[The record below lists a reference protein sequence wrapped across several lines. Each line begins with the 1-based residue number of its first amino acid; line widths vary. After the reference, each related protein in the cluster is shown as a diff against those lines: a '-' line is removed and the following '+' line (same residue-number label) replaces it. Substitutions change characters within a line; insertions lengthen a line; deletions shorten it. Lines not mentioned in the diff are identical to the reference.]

1 MSNKPEP
8 IPAQL
13 PVNAGMM
20 ANDGDYSDSD
30 GEMDPNDLDGGA
42 GKGAAMMFDRS
53 LVGDRNGLKTSILRA
68 VYENQIHLQARKGEA
83 FDHLAA
89 ALQKLPEFKSYHVH
103 GRKLQKS
110 FNKIARDIKDC
121 IVAGNE
127 PTRWGKEEPEFF
139 TIARK
144 IFEEARRAGIRAFD
158 EKLKSKS
165 MEDRI
170 IDDRGDDGKR
180 KRKRDFN
187 TVMAESS
194 GSAGAGG
201 AGAHHLLAGHAT
213 ALSSSAG
220 LAGNPMMA
228 AGMAMNSSA
237 AAGMGPLAGGSGG
250 DWMKALDD
258 YFHAKLQEIRDAH
271 AQNIGAKL
279 TKAELEIAL
288 SKAVEQ
294 LAANGAK
301 TISDL
306 LNQAGISEQAKSK
319 IYECGF
325 NGDDE
330 VLVFLLTYS
339 DAIAKNAHPITSL
352 REQFDNITARDAS
365 VLYSFIGKATK

>member
-13 PVNAGMM
+13 PVNGGMM
-20 ANDGDYSDSD
+20 VNDGDYSDSD
-30 GEMDPNDLDGGA
+30 NDMDPNDLDGA
-42 GKGAAMMFDRS
+42 NKGAAMMFDRS

-89 ALQKLPEFKSYHVH
+89 ALQKQPEFKSYHVH

-139 TIARK
+139 TLARK

-158 EKLKSKS
+158 EKLKSKT

-170 IDDRGDDGKR
+170 IDADRTEDGKR

-194 GSAGAGG
+194 GSAGVG
-201 AGAHHLLAGHAT
+201 AAAHHLLAGHAT

-220 LAGNPMMA
+220 IATNPMIA
-228 AGMAMNSSA
+228 ASMAMNSSSA
-237 AAGMGPLAGGSGG
+237 MMGPLNGGG

-258 YFHAKLQEIRDAH
+258 YFNAKLQEIRDAH

-301 TISDL
+301 TIADL
-306 LNQAGISEQAKSK
+306 LNQAGISEQAKTK

-325 NGDDE
+325 NGDDD

>member
-1 MSNKPEP
+1 MT
-8 IPAQL
+8 
-13 PVNAGMM
+13 
-20 ANDGDYSDSD
+20 NDGDYSDSD
-30 GEMDPNDLDGGA
+30 GDMDPNDLDGAG

-139 TIARK
+139 TLARK

-170 IDDRGDDGKR
+170 IDDRNDDGKR
-180 KRKRDFN
+180 NKRKRDFN

-194 GSAGAGG
+194 GTSAATN
-201 AGAHHLLAGHAT
+201 HHLLAGHAT

-220 LAGNPMMA
+220 LGGQLMA
-228 AGMAMNSSA
+228 ANMAMNVA
-237 AAGMGPLAGGSGG
+237 AAAAMGNPLNGGGG

-258 YFHAKLQEIRDAH
+258 YFTAKLQEIRDAH

-306 LNQAGISEQAKSK
+306 LNQAGISEQAKTK

-325 NGDDE
+325 NGNDD